1 MTDERSRY
9 LKDVEASYRAQRDRY
24 EKMAREVARI
34 CGDLLGQHAIRGN
47 VQWRAKAPDRLLA
60 KIQHSRF
67 ESITGVN
74 EMLARIGDLSA
85 ARITTYVE
93 TDREK
98 VVARL
103 KDYFELVGEP
113 DIKDGKSK
121 SKFYRATH
129 VQLKLRPHE
138 LVGQFDNLAD
148 VSCEVQ
154 VCSML
159 AHVYN
164 EIEHDLGYKPFS
176 GDLAKAEV
184 EALDAIGNIV
194 SAGDTL
200 IVHAIQRVEERNRN
214 ENDPFTDLHDFIS
227 RTRVLFP
234 EAKSFADHAGQ
245 LYDLFTQLGV
255 TSPSDLR
262 ERFLQSHLAKATLAA
277 DLLQRLN
284 VYLEARNEHEDVAI
298 RFLPEPASSD
308 HLMASAVSSQD
319 PALMGWI
326 ASPPQGRPN
335 RLRYLATA
343 MRRMLDEGG

>member
-9 LKDVEASYRAQRDRY
+9 LDDVVSSYRAQRDRY

-47 VQWRAKAPDRLLA
+47 VQWRVKDPSRLHAKLQNPKFAS
-60 KIQHSRF
+60 IQ
-67 ESITGVN
+67 GVN
-74 EMLARIGDLSA
+74 DMLARIGDLSA

-103 KDYFELVGEP
+103 KDRFDLVGEP

-121 SKFYRATH
+121 SRFYRATH
-129 VQLKLRPHE
+129 VQLKLPTHE

-176 GDLAKAEV
+176 GELAKAEV
-184 EALDAIGNIV
+184 EALDAIGNVV

-227 RTRVLFP
+227 RTRMLFP
-234 EAKSFADHAGQ
+234 AAKSFADNAGQ

-255 TSPSDLR
+255 KSPSDLR
-262 ERFLQSHLAKATLAA
+262 ERFLLVQTGKPTLAA

-284 VYLEARNEHEDVAI
+284 VYLEARYEHEDVAI
-298 RFLPEPASSD
+298 RYLPEPASSD
-308 HLMASAVSSQD
+308 LLMASAVSSGD
-319 PALMGWI
+319 SSLVDWI

-343 MRRMLDEGG
+343 IRKMLDDGG

>member
-9 LKDVEASYRAQRDRY
+9 LEDVVSSYRAQRDRY

-47 VQWRAKAPDRLLA
+47 VQWRVKDPGRLLA
-60 KIQHSRF
+60 KIQNPKF
-67 ESITGVN
+67 ASIHGVN
-74 EMLARIGDLSA
+74 DMLARIGDLSA

-103 KDYFELVGEP
+103 KDRFDLVGEP

-121 SKFYRATH
+121 SRFYRATH
-129 VQLKLRPHE
+129 VQLKLPAHE

-164 EIEHDLGYKPFS
+164 EIEHDLGYKPFA
-176 GDLAKAEV
+176 GELAKAEV

-194 SAGDTL
+194 TAGDTL

-214 ENDPFTDLHDFIS
+214 ENDPFADLHDFIS
-227 RTRVLFP
+227 RTRLLFP
-234 EAKSFADHAGQ
+234 EAKSFADNAGQ
-245 LYDLFTQLGV
+245 LYDLFGQLGV
-255 TSPSDLR
+255 TSPSDVR
-262 ERFLQSHLAKATLAA
+262 ERFLAQSRSNAHAS

-284 VYLEARNEHEDVAI
+284 VYLEARYEHEDVAI
-298 RFLPEPASSD
+298 RYLPEPASSD
-308 HLMASAVSSQD
+308 QLMASAVSSGD
-319 PALMGWI
+319 GPLLTWI

-343 MRRMLDEGG
+343 MRKMLDDGG